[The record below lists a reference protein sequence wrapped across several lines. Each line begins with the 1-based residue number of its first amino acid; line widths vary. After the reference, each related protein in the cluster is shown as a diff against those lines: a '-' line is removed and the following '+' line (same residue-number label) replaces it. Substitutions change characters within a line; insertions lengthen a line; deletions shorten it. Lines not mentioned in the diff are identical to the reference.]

1 MNVKKIL
8 ESKRLV
14 FRPLRDDDF
23 EAVHNWA
30 SMPENVRY
38 MDWGPNSEEDTKEF
52 IKSTRAGYDF
62 AVVLKANDKV
72 IGSCGIYPTQR
83 ETAEVG
89 WILHRDYWKQGF
101 GTELARVLVNYGFA
115 DLKLH
120 RITSTCDTAN
130 YGSYR
135 VMENAGL
142 RREAEELLARW
153 NRVDNKWADQY
164 KYAVLAQEYLAQAD
178 GEK

>member
-1 MNVKKIL
+1 MNMKEVL
-8 ESKRLV
+8 ESKRLIL
-14 FRPLRDDDF
+14 RPLKDDDF

-30 SMPENVRY
+30 SIPENVRY
-38 MDWGPNSEEDTKEF
+38 MDWGPNSEEDTKDF
-52 IKSTRAGYDF
+52 IKSTKPGYDF
-62 AVVLKANDKV
+62 AVTLKINDKV

-101 GTELARVLVNYGFA
+101 GTELARALVSYGFT

-142 RREAEELLARW
+142 RREAKELLARW
-153 NRVDNKWADQY
+153 NRVDEKWADQY
-164 KYAVLAQEYLAQAD
+164 KYAILAEEYQALAD
-178 GEK
+178 NNK